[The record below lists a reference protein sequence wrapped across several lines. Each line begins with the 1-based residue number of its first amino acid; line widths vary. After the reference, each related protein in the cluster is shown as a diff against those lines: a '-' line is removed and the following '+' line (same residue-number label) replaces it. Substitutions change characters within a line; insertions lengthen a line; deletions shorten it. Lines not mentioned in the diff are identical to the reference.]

1 MTLPGK
7 KEYLIPAGLVLAA
20 LLPYLNSFRG
30 DFQFSDYNVIVL
42 NPAIQSWDGW
52 FNTMRHLGIRPL
64 LKFSYTLNWVSGFG
78 VFGYHLF
85 NIAVHVVNSFLV
97 FFWGRKLF
105 ESCPDV
111 TRHRGPEVPALLAAL
126 IFAVHP
132 IHTEAITYISGR
144 SSSMM
149 AMFYLGSLLAYVKGA
164 ETGKWTWRFVVSPLC
179 FVAAVATK
187 EVAVTLPFALL
198 LWEGTVGRRPW
209 KRVLVDQSVH
219 WVTLTALMVIIL
231 NHPRYLELLMFS
243 SELRSAYDNLLSQIG
258 GIAYLLSRLV
268 LVHRLNI
275 DPDLPV
281 IVRTGFPTIL
291 GLAAFLG
298 LIGAALWNWRRR
310 PWLTFGVIWFFLIL
324 LPSNSVVPRSD
335 IVNERH
341 LYLADFGVFLI
352 VGTVMAK
359 MQYHVGA
366 YKKAL
371 TGAVGCT
378 LVVLAFFTVLR
389 NSDYRTPIALWE
401 STVRNSPHK
410 ARPHNNLGCAYE
422 RAEQWQ
428 KAVSEYT
435 QAVRLDPR
443 DEYASHNLSRWL
455 PERSITISQ

>member
-1 MTLPGK
+1 MTQAGRK
-7 KEYLIPAGLVLAA
+7 KYLIAAGLFLAA

-30 DFQFSDYNVIVL
+30 DFQFSDYNVIVW

-78 VFGYHLF
+78 VFGYHFF
-85 NIAVHVVNSFLV
+85 NVAVHVVNSFLV
-97 FFWGRKLF
+97 FFLCRRLL
-105 ESCPDV
+105 ESYPDEN
-111 TRHRGPEVPALLAAL
+111 RLRGSTVPAVLAAL

-132 IHTEAITYISGR
+132 IHTEAITYVSGR

-187 EVAVTLPFALL
+187 EVAITLPFALL
-198 LWEGTVGRRPW
+198 LWEGTVGKRPW
-209 KRVLVDQSVH
+209 KRVLVDQSLH
-219 WVTLTALMVIIL
+219 WVTLTALMVVIL
-231 NHPRYLELLMFS
+231 NHPRYLELLLFS

-258 GIAYLLSRLV
+258 GIAYLLSRLL

-275 DPDLPV
+275 DPDLPA
-281 IVRTGFPTIL
+281 IAQAGFFTLL

-298 LIGAALWNWRRR
+298 LIGAAARNWRRR
-310 PWLTFGVIWFFLIL
+310 PWLAFGIIWFFLIL

-359 MQYHVGA
+359 IHYHVGA
-366 YKKAL
+366 YRKAL
-371 TGAVGCT
+371 TPAVGCA
-378 LVVLAFFTVLR
+378 LVILAFFTVLR
-389 NSDYRTPIALWE
+389 NSDYRTPITLWE
-401 STVRNSPHK
+401 STVRNSPNK

-422 RAEQWQ
+422 RIGNWK
-428 KAVSEYT
+428 KAVSEYRL
-435 QAVRLDPR
+435 AVRLDPK
-443 DEYASHNLSRWL
+443 DEYASYNLGRWL
-455 PERSITISQ
+455 PETSIAVSR